1 MMGQMMGGWA
11 MMVILWLLII
21 AVLVLG
27 VVWIVRT
34 LSARS
39 SGATGENGPASSA
52 LRILEERYAR
62 GEIDQDEFEERRRNL
77 RS

>member
-11 MMVILWLLII
+11 MMVFLWLLII
-21 AVLVLG
+21 AVLVVG
-27 VVWIVRT
+27 VVWLVRA
-34 LSARS
+34 LSERS
-39 SGATGENGPASSA
+39 SRGEGGGGSDSSA

-62 GEIDQDEFEERRRNL
+62 GEIDQDEFEERRRTL